1 MSALLLADAERTAAF
16 GRALARHCPWSTTQA
31 CVLYLCGEL
40 GTGKTTLVRGLLQE
54 LGVTESIRSPSY
66 SLYESYELCCGHV
79 LHVDLY
85 RLREPAEFESL
96 GLREECRGGTLWL
109 VEWPERG
116 AGQLPAPD
124 LRLELQ
130 FERTARRL
138 QLNAATAV
146 GASWT
151 ACAMRDFSSQI

>member
-16 GRALARHCPWSTTQA
+16 GRALARHCAWSTTQA
-31 CVLYLCGEL
+31 RVLYLCGEL
-40 GTGKTTLVRGLLQE
+40 GAGKTTLVRGLLQE
-54 LGVTESIRSPSY
+54 LGVTEAIRSPTY
-66 SLYESYELCCGHV
+66 SLYESYELSGGRV

-85 RLREPAEFESL
+85 RLRVPAEFETL

-116 AGQLPAPD
+116 AGQLPTAD

-130 FERTARRL
+130 FERDGRRL
-138 QLNAATAV
+138 ELVPTSEAGTEWAAQAK
-146 GASWT
+146 
-151 ACAMRDFSSQI
+151 RDFSSQI